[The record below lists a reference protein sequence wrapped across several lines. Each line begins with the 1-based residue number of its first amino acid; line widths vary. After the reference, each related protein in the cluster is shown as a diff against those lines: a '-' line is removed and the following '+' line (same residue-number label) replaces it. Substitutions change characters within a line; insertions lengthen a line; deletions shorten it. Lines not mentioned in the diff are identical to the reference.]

1 MITTVLQYGVWL
13 AAGAVLLLFLKRRRA
28 RKVQG

>member
-1 MITTVLQYGVWL
+1 MMSTIIQYTIWL

-28 RKVQG
+28 RKA

>member
-1 MITTVLQYGVWL
+1 MITTFIQYGVWL

-28 RKVQG
+28 RKAQG